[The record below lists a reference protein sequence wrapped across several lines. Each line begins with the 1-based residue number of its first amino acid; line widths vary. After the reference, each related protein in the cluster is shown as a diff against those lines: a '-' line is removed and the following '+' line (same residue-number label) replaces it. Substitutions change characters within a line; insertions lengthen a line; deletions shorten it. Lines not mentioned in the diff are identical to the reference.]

1 MEELHQ
7 IQEDSPL
14 VKFSAHAARRSLLS
28 CTKKQGC
35 SCQDCLSSASIA
47 IPLSPRESSSFKV
60 RNSYEVVD
68 NASSSQYDQLALNGT
83 DETNVGEFDD
93 NIEDGEDCGDTP
105 SFKPEPVHI
114 FQAWKSKPP
123 VFNNPQLND
132 SVVEGSFDVE
142 LQGCPDCDRKFRPE
156 ALARHV
162 GICKKVFLQKRK
174 VFDSKR
180 KRLTDNP
187 ELLQSKQS
195 SSSMGRS
202 ASNSAGGGAAKWRQD
217 SEAFREAMK
226 GAREYNSAIASGAPP
241 PVIASRP
248 DPSYIQC
255 PHCSRRFNQTAGERH
270 IPVCN
275 SKSRPQALKR

>member
-1 MEELHQ
+1 
-7 IQEDSPL
+7 
-14 VKFSAHAARRSLLS
+14 
-28 CTKKQGC
+28 
-35 SCQDCLSSASIA
+35 
-47 IPLSPRESSSFKV
+47 
-60 RNSYEVVD
+60 
-68 NASSSQYDQLALNGT
+68 
-83 DETNVGEFDD
+83 
-93 NIEDGEDCGDTP
+93 
-105 SFKPEPVHI
+105 
-114 FQAWKSKPP
+114 
-123 VFNNPQLND
+123 
-132 SVVEGSFDVE
+132 

-195 SSSMGRS
+195 SSTMGRS
-202 ASNSAGGGAAKWRQD
+202 ARQSAAAAGGTAKWRQD

-226 GAREYNSAIASGAPP
+226 GAREYSSAIASGAPP